1 MSQNNISKLREFVVS
16 FAKLLDTKPDEAEV
30 LRAGSALL
38 HELVKEDDW
47 LPEEYSKPHP
57 QYYQQY
63 LLHVDSLER
72 FSIVSFV
79 WGPSQITPIH
89 NHTVWGLIGMLRGEE
104 LSQNFVTGENGILIP
119 DGEPIKLSP
128 GTVEA
133 VSPTVGDLHQVRNA
147 FDDKTS
153 ISIHVYGANIGAVN
167 RSVFYEDGTSKP
179 FISGY
184 TNTFLPNI
192 WDRSKEL
199 KTA

>member
-1 MSQNNISKLREFVVS
+1 MSQPYNLSKLRTFIVS
-16 FAKLLDTKPDEAEV
+16 FAELLDKKPQEAEI
-30 LRAGSALL
+30 LREGGLL
-38 HELVKEDDW
+38 LQKLVEVDDW
-47 LPEEYSKPHP
+47 LPDTFAQPDPK
-57 QYYQQY
+57 YYQQY
-63 LLHVDSLER
+63 LLHADSLER
-72 FSIVSFV
+72 FSVVSFV
-79 WGPSQITPIH
+79 WGAGQITPIH

-104 LSQNFVTGENGILIP
+104 LSQNFITGENEILIP
-119 DGEPIKLSP
+119 DGGPIKLLP

-133 VSPTVGDLHQVRNA
+133 ISPTVGDLHQVRNA

-153 ISIHVYGANIGAVN
+153 ISIHVYGANIGAVH

-199 KTA
+199 